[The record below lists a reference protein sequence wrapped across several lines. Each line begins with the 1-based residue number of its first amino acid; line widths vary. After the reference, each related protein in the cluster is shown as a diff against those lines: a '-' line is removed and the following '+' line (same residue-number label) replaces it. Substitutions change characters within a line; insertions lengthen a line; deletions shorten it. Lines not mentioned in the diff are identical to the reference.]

1 MHLALFYGHKSMHL
15 VGPPAAP
22 GQTLLDGSAEGA
34 ASVERASNLG
44 MPRQHVH
51 RYLPVAL
58 ANGCATPEI
67 AARHPCVVTGGYSMS
82 VATLSRAAS
91 TAVVLVSLA
100 AALPSPARATTFA
113 LGVVSAPTDIP
124 VGNEG
129 LRGLF
134 EDDYTFSI
142 GQGSSLAFSAF
153 LETPPSNRFWIGDLN
168 AELFRGSESL
178 VQGTAESGEIPGGGS
193 LSPR

>member
-1 MHLALFYGHKSMHL
+1 
-15 VGPPAAP
+15 
-22 GQTLLDGSAEGA
+22 
-34 ASVERASNLG
+34 
-44 MPRQHVH
+44 
-51 RYLPVAL
+51 
-58 ANGCATPEI
+58 
-67 AARHPCVVTGGYSMS
+67 MS

-142 GQGSSLAFSAF
+142 GQGSFLAFSAF

-178 VQGTAESGEIPGGGS
+178 VQGTAESGEIPGGGFPFAS
-193 LSPR
+193 VTFAPLPLVAGDYRLRVSGTATGAYEGAFSSIYSGVLSFASVTTPVPEPSTLALMLAGLGLTMWLRGRSPGLKPRTS

>member
-1 MHLALFYGHKSMHL
+1 
-15 VGPPAAP
+15 
-22 GQTLLDGSAEGA
+22 
-34 ASVERASNLG
+34 
-44 MPRQHVH
+44 
-51 RYLPVAL
+51 
-58 ANGCATPEI
+58 
-67 AARHPCVVTGGYSMS
+67 MS

-142 GQGSSLAFSAF
+142 GQGSFLAFSAF

-178 VQGTAESGEIPGGGS
+178 VQGTAESGEIPGGGFPFAS
-193 LSPR
+193 VTFAPLPLVAGDYRLRVSGTATGAYEGAFSSIYSGVLSFASVTTPVPEPSTLALMLAGLGLTMWLRGRSPGLEPRTS